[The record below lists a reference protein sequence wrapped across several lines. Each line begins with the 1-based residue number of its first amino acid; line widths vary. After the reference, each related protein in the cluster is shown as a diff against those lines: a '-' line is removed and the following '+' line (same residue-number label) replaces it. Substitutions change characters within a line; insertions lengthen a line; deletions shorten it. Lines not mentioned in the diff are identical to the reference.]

1 MNKWQRKTGRILA
14 GKSLI
19 INQCF
24 HPFKASVKGRNYESG
39 KIIQEDRFNISII
52 FTACKTQKKGDE
64 LPFYQKNIDSFV
76 FRI

>member
-1 MNKWQRKTGRILA
+1 MNKWQRETGRILA

-24 HPFKASVKGRNYESG
+24 HQFKASVKGRNYEPG

-52 FTACKTQKKGDE
+52 LQLARHKKKGDE
-64 LPFYQKNIDSFV
+64 LPFYQKNIDSFE
-76 FRI
+76 F